1 MWAPS
6 RGGTESVP
14 TRMTLKP
21 RKDVLA
27 VHRTRVR
34 LRDDFLVYQKMTGP
48 KAACV

>member
-14 TRMTLKP
+14 DSRDVKP

-27 VHRTRVR
+27 VHRTQVR
-34 LRDDFLVYQKMTGP
+34 LRLT
-48 KAACV
+48 